1 LVEHFVVVLLEA
13 RTFCERLE
21 IERLASVVREA
32 TH

>member
-21 IERLASVVREA
+21 IERSASVV
-32 TH
+32 